1 MTKGRFVNLNI
12 QNNIEDITEGF
23 KNTYSNPYYPF
34 IDKGKT
40 VVTYFSQSNEL
51 STLDEGNLKAYSD
64 RGKLSPIKFN
74 RIEKV
79 VIYGIEKIMISLQNG
94 DFGVEAD
101 DITGEGTMLPGLDP
115 KPNDYFIIDHYKNK
129 FLFKITDVSIGTP
142 EVEDIYQIRYRYIK
156 NDSDNILDNV
166 VGNYTMIVSNVGTNY
181 KAVIENHDLQFIKS
195 LEDIMYKLK
204 DYYCSLFFN
213 DRVETFIVEELFQLV
228 YDPVLIEF
236 IIRNKL
242 FNHNGLYI
250 YTQQMHLEKTFIIE
264 YDKTLFKCIED
275 KDIKSV
281 ENVMNN
287 AYLEKINQPMS
298 ILSMRQEKYFRAK
311 YVSDTSNIPK
321 YETIM
326 NIFDSDFVEGII
338 NNNILDIPDRLENI
352 VINYMNDKT
361 ITKEDVS
368 ILNEIDFKPTKRL
381 FYMLPIV
388 IFIIQNNINKLIKIN
403 KGGL

>member
-40 VVTYFSQSNEL
+40 VVTDFSQSNEL
-51 STLDEGNLKAYSD
+51 STLVEENLKEYSD

-166 VGNYTMIVSNVGTNY
+166 VGNYTMIVSNVDTNY
-181 KAVIENHDLQFIKS
+181 KAVIENHDLQFIKLCINS
-195 LEDIMYKLK
+195 KI
-204 DYYCSLFFN
+204 
-213 DRVETFIVEELFQLV
+213 TIVV
-228 YDPVLIEF
+228 YFLMIE
-236 IIRNKL
+236 
-242 FNHNGLYI
+242 
-250 YTQQMHLEKTFIIE
+250 
-264 YDKTLFKCIED
+264 
-275 KDIKSV
+275 
-281 ENVMNN
+281 
-287 AYLEKINQPMS
+287 
-298 ILSMRQEKYFRAK
+298 
-311 YVSDTSNIPK
+311 
-321 YETIM
+321 
-326 NIFDSDFVEGII
+326 
-338 NNNILDIPDRLENI
+338 
-352 VINYMNDKT
+352 
-361 ITKEDVS
+361 
-368 ILNEIDFKPTKRL
+368 
-381 FYMLPIV
+381 
-388 IFIIQNNINKLIKIN
+388 
-403 KGGL
+403 